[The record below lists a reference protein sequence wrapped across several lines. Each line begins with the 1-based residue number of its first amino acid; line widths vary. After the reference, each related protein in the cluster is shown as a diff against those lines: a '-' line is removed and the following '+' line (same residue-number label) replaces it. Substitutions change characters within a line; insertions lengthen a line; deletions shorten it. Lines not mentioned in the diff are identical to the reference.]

1 MRIRKIER
9 PDFAEVLTLMRRHA
23 EIENYADI
31 FAVDEHGFGHP
42 GQERSSSGFE
52 VLVAEAADGSVV
64 GYALYLILGFSFR
77 QRPLLYLNDLMVD
90 ERQRRHGIARQLFE
104 QVCREAKNHG
114 CFRVKWGVSG
124 TNDQAIAFYEAMG
137 ATREV
142 NKLYFTLDEAS
153 FLGQ

>member
-1 MRIRKIER
+1 MKIRKIEKA
-9 PDFAEVLTLMRRHA
+9 DFSEVLTLMRRHA

-31 FAVDEHGFGHP
+31 FAVDETGLGYP
-42 GQERSSSGFE
+42 DQERRSSGFE
-52 VLVAEAADGSVV
+52 VVVAEAADGSVV

-90 ERQRRHGIARQLFE
+90 ERHRRHGIARQLFE
-104 QVCREAKNHG
+104 QVCREAKRHG

-124 TNDQAIAFYEAMG
+124 TNGQAIAFYKAMG
-137 ATREV
+137 AAREV

-153 FLGQ
+153 FPDQ